1 VGISIV
7 VSDSVRFKVVGSM
20 NGPDGKPQPFD
31 FWLTARRLKDTADV
45 QQHLDGL
52 RASESK
58 TPLTD
63 ALVGLLRDWSGVSDE
78 SGQPMPFSEDAAR
91 RLLDLPGMA
100 SLVHA
105 TYLREVGAKE
115 KN

>member
-1 VGISIV
+1 VGISIAI
-7 VSDSVRFKVVGSM
+7 SDSVRFKVAGAINDES
-20 NGPDGKPQPFD
+20 GRPQPFD
-31 FWLTARRLKDTADV
+31 FWLTARRLKDTAEV
-45 QQHLDGL
+45 QQHLDAL

-63 ALVGLLRDWSGVSDE
+63 AMVDLLRDWSGVTDPG
-78 SGQPMPFSEDAAR
+78 GQTMPFSPDNAR
-91 RLLDLPGMA
+91 QLLNMPGLA
-100 SLVHA
+100 SLAHA